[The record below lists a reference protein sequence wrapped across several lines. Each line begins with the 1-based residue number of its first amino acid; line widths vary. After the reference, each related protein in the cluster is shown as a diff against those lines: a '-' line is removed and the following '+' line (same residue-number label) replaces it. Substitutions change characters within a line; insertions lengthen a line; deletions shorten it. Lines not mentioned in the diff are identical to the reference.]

1 MSNVFRSK
9 EIFKRL
15 PRVPTDQNPLRVVRG
30 VYISGT
36 PRAVQYIDSGIRIK
50 NINTKT
56 ASIVDFS
63 TKYSSVENNALNLCG
78 VSFGGTIISE
88 YGTKNSTVE
97 NNALNLFSVSFGNT
111 TIVDYA
117 TINTSAIDDSLHLM
131 SIQFTN
137 DSIFWYDNKKIESN
151 KDFIIRI
158 KSISTTQA
166 TISNV

>member
-15 PRVPTDQNPLRVVRG
+15 PKVPTDQNPLRVVRG

-36 PRAVQYIDSGIRIK
+36 PRVVQYIDSGIRIK
-50 NINTKT
+50 NINTNA

-63 TKYSSVENNALNLCG
+63 TKYSSVENNALNLFNI
-78 VSFGGTIISE
+78 SFGDTTIVNYS
-88 YGTKNSTVE
+88 TKNSDVE
-97 NNALNLFSVSFGNT
+97 NNALNLLSISFGVTDILDYT
-111 TIVDYA
+111 T
-117 TINTSAIDDSLHLM
+117 TEKSAIDDSLHLM
-131 SIQFTN
+131 SIQFN
-137 DSIFWYDNKKIESN
+137 NESILWYDDKKINTN

-158 KSISTTQA
+158 KSVSSTQA